1 MRTSG
6 SPQHASSEAA
16 PGGDGVKGPGRGG
29 GDAPRE
35 RGGER
40 RHHSVRVLR
49 HVWIPLRDGTRLAAR
64 IWLPAD
70 ADGPVPA
77 VLEYIPYRKND
88 GTAPRDVTLH
98 APFARAG
105 YAAVRVDCRGSGD
118 SDGVMLD
125 EYHPTELSDALEV
138 LEWIERQE
146 WSDGQVAI
154 IGKSWGGFNGL
165 QIAALDPPQLRC
177 VVTVC
182 STDDRYADDVHYAG
196 GSLLAS
202 EMLPWAATMLA
213 YNARPADPAVLG
225 DAWREAWRERLSN
238 TVPYAEEWVAHQRR
252 DAYWRHGSVCEDYSA
267 IKVPVY
273 AVGGWLDQYRGAVF
287 RLLEGLEGA
296 GVPSKGLL
304 GPWAHNYPHQGA
316 PGPAID
322 FQGECVR
329 WFDHWTGGAAAVGSP
344 DGGGAGIMDEP
355 RLRVWMPEPAPVGA
369 DRVHRA
375 GRWVAEP
382 SWPAPGVTPRRTPL
396 RELAATERETAGPVV
411 LRSPLALGA
420 ACGDFLKFG
429 DIPGQYGDQA
439 ADDGR
444 SWTVTGA
451 PLAESLEILGAPEV
465 TLRVTSDRPQ
475 AQLAVR
481 LCEVTPDGASRLVTT
496 GLLNLTHREGHSEP
510 RPLEPGTPYEVTV
523 PLFAV
528 GHAFGAGNRV
538 RVAVSA
544 SLWPWAWPSPEPVEL
559 DVDTSW
565 GALTLPVRQPRPEE
579 DAALRPFGPP
589 REVPAHSIVS
599 EPLPGGR
606 QVSYDAESREQV
618 ITATPGDGTMT
629 DKADGLTRSSHDLNR
644 FRLVE
649 GDPLSA
655 TVECEREEVI
665 RRPES
670 DWSVRVRTRS
680 RMTADTDDFLLVN
693 QLIAYEGEGAAEREL
708 FNKTW
713 TRTVPRDQM

>member
-1 MRTSG
+1 MPPTTG
-6 SPQHASSEAA
+6 TPASTGETAHQ
-16 PGGDGVKGPGRGG
+16 PPHHHPHGR
-29 GDAPRE
+29 P
-35 RGGER
+35 
-40 RHHSVRVLR
+40 HHPVRVLR

-64 IWLPAD
+64 VWLPAD
-70 ADGPVPA
+70 ASGPVPS

-88 GTAPRDVTLH
+88 ATAPRDVTLH
-98 APFARAG
+98 APFAQAG
-105 YAAVRVDCRGSGD
+105 FASVRVDCRGSGD

-138 LEWIERQE
+138 LDWIERQE

-177 VVTVC
+177 IVTVC

-196 GSLLAS
+196 GALLAS

-213 YNARPADPAVLG
+213 YNARPGDPAVLG
-225 DAWREAWRERLSN
+225 ESWRERWLERLAA
-238 TVPYAEEWVAHQRR
+238 TVPYAEEWVGHQRR
-252 DAYWRHGSVCEDYSA
+252 DAYWEHGSVCEDYSA

-287 RLLEGLEGA
+287 RLMTGLEEA
-296 GVPSKGLL
+296 GVPVKGLL
-304 GPWAHNYPHQGA
+304 GPWAHNYPHQGV

-322 FQGECVR
+322 FIGECVR
-329 WFDHWTGGAAAVGSP
+329 WFDRWMRSSAPTDDDLG
-344 DGGGAGIMDEP
+344 
-355 RLRVWMPEPAPVGA
+355 LRVWMPEPAPLGA

-382 SWPAPGVTPRRTPL
+382 SWPSPGVTSRRTPL
-396 RELAATERETAGPVV
+396 SELGGVPGTAV

-420 ACGDFLKFG
+420 GTGDFLKFG
-429 DIPGQYGDQA
+429 DVPGQYADQA
-439 ADDGR
+439 ADDGLAC
-444 SWTVTGA
+444 SFTG
-451 PLAESLEILGAPEV
+451 PELPERVEILGAPEV

-496 GLLNLTHREGHSEP
+496 GLLNLTHRAGHAAPE
-510 RPLEPGTPYEVTV
+510 PLEPGRAYDVTV

-528 GHAFGAGNRV
+528 GHAFGAGNRI

-544 SLWPWAWPSPEPVEL
+544 ALWPWVWPSPQSVALEL
-559 DVDTSW
+559 DTGH
-565 GALTLPVRQPRPEE
+565 GALTLPVREPRPAEE
-579 DAALRPFGPP
+579 AALGDFGPP
-589 REVPAHSIVS
+589 PPAPPHSI
-599 EPLPGGR
+599 ETETLPGAR
-606 QVSYDAESREQV
+606 RVTYDPVSREQV
-618 ITATPGDGTMT
+618 IVATPAGGSMVDR
-629 DKADGLTRSSHDLNR
+629 ADGLTYGSRDLNR

-655 TVECEREEVI
+655 SVECEREERI
-665 RRPES
+665 GRGE
-670 DWSVRVRTRS
+670 WAVRVHTRS
-680 RMTADTDDFLLVN
+680 RMTADDRDFLVVN
-693 QLIAYEGEGAAEREL
+693 HLAAYEGSGAQEREV
-708 FNKTW
+708 FARTW
-713 TRTVPRDQM
+713 TRSIPRDQV